1 MRDCRKAFTFQQKG
15 NSIPAISFRTIKLLF
30 NSSINFYEKTF
41 TSILLG
47 LTLATG
53 AVTAQTNFRSI
64 DFNEALKQSQAENKL
79 VFIDFYTDWC
89 GPCRKMSKEVF
100 PQKQVGDY
108 FNAQFVCIK
117 LNAEKEGK
125 ELAQKF
131 EVKAYPTFIIA
142 DQQGNAKAT
151 ITGAFPADAFVAKV
165 KNELNPEM
173 TPERMKQRYES
184 GERTPELVDAYAM
197 SFMEQKKMDEG
208 YKIIDDYFNSLSDKQ
223 KLAPENLFVFT
234 RYTFDVSDPKCQ
246 FWTKNVEKADSKT
259 KEIALAHLQK
269 LYHSATSTYLS
280 GYVFAEN
287 KFNEAEYQQLK
298 QDIYSLK
305 LDQKYPFAPVF
316 ELIECYA
323 KGDKKA
329 YFEMFKQK
337 KSELDSQDFELILL
351 NVSRLFPNSPEL
363 MPEVIKYVRASLP
376 ELRGSSIMMLGRVLM
391 NLEKN

>member
-1 MRDCRKAFTFQQKG
+1 MK
-15 NSIPAISFRTIKLLF
+15 
-30 NSSINFYEKTF
+30 KTL

-376 ELRGSSIMMLGRVLM
+376 ELRGSSGNGLLKTRTSPIHRKRIRSRRCGKRSQPGGTRHCQRTESGNGHRQLSQ
-391 NLEKN
+391 

>member
-1 MRDCRKAFTFQQKG
+1 MPEANLHSSKREIVFWQSLFVQSNYYSIHLLIFTK
-15 NSIPAISFRTIKLLF
+15 
-30 NSSINFYEKTF
+30 KTF

>member
-1 MRDCRKAFTFQQKG
+1 MK
-15 NSIPAISFRTIKLLF
+15 
-30 NSSINFYEKTF
+30 KTF

-142 DQQGNAKAT
+142 DQQGNTKAT

-223 KLAPENLFVFT
+223 KLAAENLFVFT

-259 KEIALAHLQK
+259 KEAALAHLQK

-337 KSELDSQDFELILL
+337 NQ
-351 NVSRLFPNSPEL
+351 NSTHK
-363 MPEVIKYVRASLP
+363 ISN
-376 ELRGSSIMMLGRVLM
+376 SSYSTFHVCSPIHR
-391 NLEKN
+391 N

>member
-1 MRDCRKAFTFQQKG
+1 MPEANLHSSKKG
-15 NSIPAISFRTIKLLF
+15 ISIPAISFRTIKHFIQFIYL
-30 NSSINFYEKTF
+30 IPYEKTL

-47 LTLATG
+47 LTLTTG

-223 KLAPENLFVFT
+223 KLAAENLFVFT

-259 KEIALAHLQK
+259 KEAALAHLQK

-287 KFNEAEYQQLK
+287 KFNEADYQQLK

>member
-142 DQQGNAKAT
+142 DQQGNTKAT

-173 TPERMKQRYES
+173 APERMKQRYES

>member
-1 MRDCRKAFTFQQKG
+1 MK
-15 NSIPAISFRTIKLLF
+15 
-30 NSSINFYEKTF
+30 KTF

-323 KGDKKA
+323 KEDKKA

>member
-1 MRDCRKAFTFQQKG
+1 MPEANLHSSEREIST
-15 NSIPAISFRTIKLLF
+15 PAISFRTIKLLF
-30 NSSINFYEKTF
+30 NSSIYSYEKTLS
-41 TSILLG
+41 SILLG

-142 DQQGNAKAT
+142 DQQGNTKAT

-173 TPERMKQRYES
+173 APERMKQRYES

>member
-1 MRDCRKAFTFQQKG
+1 M
-15 NSIPAISFRTIKLLF
+15 
-30 NSSINFYEKTF
+30 
-41 TSILLG
+41 G

-173 TPERMKQRYES
+173 APERMKQRYES

-197 SFMEQKKMDEG
+197 SFMEQKRWMR
-208 YKIIDDYFNSLSDKQ
+208 
-223 KLAPENLFVFT
+223 V
-234 RYTFDVSDPKCQ
+234 
-246 FWTKNVEKADSKT
+246 TK
-259 KEIALAHLQK
+259 
-269 LYHSATSTYLS
+269 
-280 GYVFAEN
+280 
-287 KFNEAEYQQLK
+287 
-298 QDIYSLK
+298 
-305 LDQKYPFAPVF
+305 
-316 ELIECYA
+316 
-323 KGDKKA
+323 
-329 YFEMFKQK
+329 
-337 KSELDSQDFELILL
+337 
-351 NVSRLFPNSPEL
+351 
-363 MPEVIKYVRASLP
+363 
-376 ELRGSSIMMLGRVLM
+376 
-391 NLEKN
+391 

>member
-1 MRDCRKAFTFQQKG
+1 MLNNRILFFCH
-15 NSIPAISFRTIKLLF
+15 LLKIHL
-30 NSSINFYEKTF
+30 STLMKKTLS
-41 TSILLG
+41 SILLG
-47 LTLATG
+47 LTLATST
-53 AVTAQTNFRSI
+53 VTAQTNFRSI
-64 DFNEALKQSQAENKL
+64 DFNEAVKQSQAENKL

-108 FNAQFVCIK
+108 FNSQFVCIK

-125 ELAQKF
+125 ELAQQF
-131 EVKAYPTFIIA
+131 EVKAYPTFVIA
-142 DQQGNAKAT
+142 DQQGKAKVT

-173 TPERMKQRYES
+173 TPERMKQRYDS

-197 SFMEQKKMDEG
+197 SFMEQKKLDEG
-208 YKIIDDYFNSLSDKQ
+208 YKIIDDYFNSLTDKQ
-223 KLAPENLFVFT
+223 KLSADNLFVFT

-259 KEIALAHLQK
+259 KEAALAHLQK

-280 GYVFAEN
+280 GYIFAEN
-287 KFNEAEYQQLK
+287 KFNEADYQQLK

-329 YFEMFKQK
+329 YFEMVKQK

-351 NVSRLFPNSPEL
+351 NVTRLFPDSPEL
-363 MPEVIKYVRASLP
+363 MPEVIKYIRTSLP